1 MHVNGSI
8 KSGKS
13 FPWFLRT
20 RLCLTSA
27 SVGKED
33 AAPRDADA
41 AALLAKLTP

>member
-8 KSGKS
+8 KSKS

-27 SVGKED
+27 SVEKED

-41 AALLAKLTP
+41 AAYWRN